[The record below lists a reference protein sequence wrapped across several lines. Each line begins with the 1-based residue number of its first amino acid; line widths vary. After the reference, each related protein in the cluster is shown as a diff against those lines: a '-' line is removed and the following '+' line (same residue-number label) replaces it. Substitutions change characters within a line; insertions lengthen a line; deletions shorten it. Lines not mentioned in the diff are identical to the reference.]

1 MAMGKVM
8 MDEVEVGKM
17 VDVEG
22 VPARLVCHALR
33 QHLLVRRAVAALIEH
48 IRNGKE
54 ELHPSGEGLVTI

>member
-22 VPARLVCHALR
+22 VPARLVCH
-33 QHLLVRRAVAALIEH
+33 
-48 IRNGKE
+48 
-54 ELHPSGEGLVTI
+54 VTKSVLGPDKLAFL